1 MDQIPHHNIS
11 TPLERIAVLENQME
25 ELKEIREKLD
35 ELIQLKHQGMGAITL
50 VSILVGS
57 GVLGLITTVFALL
70 KNGVHL

>member
-1 MDQIPHHNIS
+1 
-11 TPLERIAVLENQME
+11 ME